1 MESKMSDSEF
11 KDQPIQL
18 IDLKEDGTLEI
29 SEQALDFLS
38 ALSNQ
43 KISILSINGPQGQG
57 KSVLANTFIEQ
68 FKFKC
73 SGGTSGIWM
82 WGTPIELENKSKLI
96 IIDTQGIKKDDPASL
111 KIGILS
117 LLLSTCFIYNTK
129 NEIDDTT
136 IELFSMLTDMANK
149 IGIDSEESSG
159 DNHLELLGE
168 FFPQLIWTIRDYKN
182 EKDANIYLEEKMN
195 ANAKGA
201 NIKKLFQ
208 RRQCC
213 YIPSPTDSE
222 EKNANLEKEGMSVL
236 SAEFKQICVD
246 LYNGIKKSIKVK
258 KINNFDIDGES
269 LFGILQNY
277 VDSINDEENPVI
289 LKAMENVLL
298 SKGKKISEKCLENFK
313 TEFNKKLEG
322 KMLINPEEIY
332 QTFFELMDQETKNFS
347 QQVTGTLTV
356 KQAGD
361 FLVEMYGNMRLELST
376 VFETNKENYGEWFDM
391 EYKEME
397 KILLNQSIT
406 KIDDLKDFFV
416 KYLTEFKTELN
427 KFAEIPNSDFNKTL
441 TNVLIK
447 IVSDFIVTKFSVLSE
462 NLTESH
468 MNYLKDNALIIDNLN
483 AKIKSLNDQIANDKK
498 NFETKLNQTSE
509 LNREHLELESKFDKL
524 TREMKAKEKEYENN
538 ISIEVQKFHKMESY
552 YLNQMK
558 DKDAVNSSLESKIE
572 KANKDI
578 VEVSKENAN
587 KISELNRENMK
598 LHVEIERLKGQG
610 NKGGQN
616 SMDGK
621 SGVNLQQLF
630 KGIQNTFLE
639 FKESVDKLDRENE
652 NVFKTKHLEMSTKD
666 IETKS
671 KSWIDEIRLY
681 REDQLKALN
690 ENYEKALKKVRDEVE
705 ELNFEL
711 TKKTY
716 SLNEQTQINDT
727 YKDKIKEV
735 NTKLEEVTQLSDSK
749 ENVIKTQNDNIQL
762 LEKRLTDIQRNKE
775 DLELKLNKY
784 IVDFKMQEDELEN
797 VIIVIDSIF
806 AKKKDRFEHALLKLN
821 AETRN
826 QIVQRAKTSKFFK

>member
-483 AKIKSLNDQIANDKK
+483 AKIKSLNDQIASDKK

-538 ISIEVQKFHKMESY
+538 ISIEVQKFQKMESY

-558 DKDAVNSSLESKIE
+558 DKDAVNTSLESKIE

-652 NVFKTKHLEMSTKD
+652 NVYKIKYLEMSTKE

-690 ENYEKALKKVRDEVE
+690 ENYEKTLKKVRDEVE

>member
-57 KSVLANTFIEQ
+57 KSLLANTFIDQ
-68 FKFKC
+68 IKFKC
-73 SGGTSGIWM
+73 SGGTRGIWM
-82 WGTPIELENKSKLI
+82 WGTPIELDNKSKLI

-117 LLLSTCFIYNTK
+117 LLLSTCFIYNTN

-159 DNHLELLGE
+159 ENHLDLLGE

-182 EKDANIYLEEKMN
+182 EKDANIYLEEKLN
-195 ANAKGA
+195 SNAKGA

-208 RRQCC
+208 RRQCY

-236 SAEFKQICVD
+236 SAEFKQICID

-277 VDSINDEENPVI
+277 VDSINNDENPVI
-289 LKAMENVLL
+289 LKAMENDLL

-406 KIDDLKDFFV
+406 KIDDLKDFFA

-447 IVSDFIVTKFSVLSE
+447 IVSDFIVTKFTVLSE

-483 AKIKSLNDQIANDKK
+483 TKIKSLNDQIASEKK
-498 NFETKLNQTSE
+498 NFETKLNQTNE

-538 ISIEVQKFHKMESY
+538 ISIEVQKFQKMESY
-552 YLNQMK
+552 YLNQIK

-578 VEVSKENAN
+578 VEVSKENVN

-630 KGIQNTFLE
+630 KGIQSTFLE

-652 NVFKTKHLEMSTKD
+652 NVFKTKYLELSTKE
-666 IETKS
+666 IESKS
-671 KSWIDEIRLY
+671 KNWIDEIRLY

-690 ENYEKALKKVRDEVE
+690 ENYEKTLKKVRDEVE

-711 TKKTY
+711 TKKNY

-806 AKKKDRFEHALLKLN
+806 AKKKDRFEHALQKLN

>member
-1 MESKMSDSEF
+1 MSDSEF

-129 NEIDDTT
+129 NEINDTT

-483 AKIKSLNDQIANDKK
+483 AKIKSLNDQIASDKK

-538 ISIEVQKFHKMESY
+538 ISIEVQKFQKMESY

-558 DKDAVNSSLESKIE
+558 DKDAVNTSLESKIE

-652 NVFKTKHLEMSTKD
+652 NVYKIKYLEMSTKE

-690 ENYEKALKKVRDEVE
+690 ENYEKTLKKVRDEVE

>member
-1 MESKMSDSEF
+1 MSDSEY

-208 RRQCC
+208 RRQCH

-483 AKIKSLNDQIANDKK
+483 AKIKSLNDQIASDKK

-538 ISIEVQKFHKMESY
+538 ISIEVQKFQKMESY

-558 DKDAVNSSLESKIE
+558 DKDAVNTSLESKIE

-652 NVFKTKHLEMSTKD
+652 NVYKIKYLEMSTKE

-690 ENYEKALKKVRDEVE
+690 ENYEKTLKKVRDEVE